1 VGLLAFKVLL
11 DTSMLMMIAEK
22 RMDVFRQIETALR
35 GKVDFMTP
43 KMVLEELSRISQ
55 EKSQRGRRARL
66 ALKLA
71 EKSKLGLTNPIA
83 GESTDDYLTRLARE
97 IGGIIATGDAELR
110 ERLRNANMPVI
121 YVRKDSRLA
130 VEGIEPAYR

>member
-1 VGLLAFKVLL
+1 LAFKVLL

>member
-1 VGLLAFKVLL
+1 MLAFKVLL
-11 DTSMLMMIAEK
+11 DTNMLMMIAEK
-22 RMDVFRQIETALR
+22 RMDVFRQIETVLR
-35 GKVDFMTP
+35 GKVDFIAS
-43 KMVLEELSRISQ
+43 KMVLEELTRIAK

-71 EKSKLGLTNPIA
+71 EKSKIDLANPTA
-83 GESTDDYLTRLARE
+83 GESTDDHLTRLARE
-97 IGGIIATGDAELR
+97 TGGIVATGDAELR

-121 YVRKDSRLA
+121 YVRKDSRIA

>member
-1 VGLLAFKVLL
+1 LAFKVLL

-22 RMDVFRQIETALR
+22 RMDIFRQIETALR

-43 KMVLEELSRISQ
+43 KMVLEELSRIAQ

-97 IGGIIATGDAELR
+97 TGGIVATGDAELR
-110 ERLRNANMPVI
+110 QRLRNANMPVI